1 MATVNKDV
9 IRNHIYSTISSG
21 RDELLSYLCNQ
32 ARAAGLNDDKYMDN
46 AVTVATWFVY
56 NRRPDN
62 ETASAILATFKSTLY
77 SDLLGRG
84 MQPLDPRIHSQLEQE
99 FRTANQYAVQ
109 AKQLMAQSS
118 TFGGPAMG
126 GSPSLAMPAS
136 SFPGNGYGSPQ
147 PAPAVQGGS
156 IPMSTYDPRTAA
168 QKQTAQPQGNFGQ
181 PAQQPAQQPV
191 QQVQPKPTVSQS
203 MVEANKPRELDEKTI
218 EELVERYNKPIIDHF
233 RVEIVEDYLDHE
245 LREQIKKNIL
255 TPKELNERIK
265 NSPYSS
271 HHNWSEKVD
280 EIIDNED
287 VDYCVYDE
295 ADVMV
300 KTESEYKLFP
310 MVSTDSS
317 KTYLQEFYTATRQ
330 AIDGIEDIRDIDDP
344 EEMLKRT
351 IDEVFRIRKMS
362 ERLLQYFNTQAEEP
376 DTLKQSCVE
385 FCQQFNA
392 TLTVLVHNAIAVATN
407 YGKGIP
413 GTKFV
418 QFDCNLSD
426 LEYFRDTLFPRTIGE
441 NGVTTAADFFREL
454 CLLVAR
460 SVRKLHF
467 RLKSNDRAIEI
478 CRVTYTIQ
486 LPADY
491 PSAKGRNIVEIS
503 SFGNAFEPIVGI
515 YEAINQRAP
524 EAIVKLATPSAS
536 YTLLSNGE
544 ITAPVRY

>member
-1 MATVNKDV
+1 MATVNKDA

-32 ARAAGLNDDKYMDN
+32 ARAAGMNDDKYMDN

-109 AKQLMAQSS
+109 AKQLMGHSS
-118 TFGGPAMG
+118 SFAGPTMPA
-126 GSPSLAMPAS
+126 SPSLAMSAS
-136 SFPGNGYGSPQ
+136 SFTGSGHGSPR
-147 PAPAVQGGS
+147 PATAVEGGS
-156 IPMSTYDPRTAA
+156 IPMSTYDPRTAE

-181 PAQQPAQQPV
+181 PAQQPV
-191 QQVQPKPTVSQS
+191 QQAQPQPTVSHS

-280 EIIDNED
+280 GIIDNKD
-287 VDYCVYDE
+287 IDYCVYDE

-344 EEMLKRT
+344 EEMLKNT
-351 IDEVFRIRKMS
+351 IEMVFHIRKMS
-362 ERLLQYFNTQAEEP
+362 ECLLQYFNSQAEEP
-376 DTLKQSCVE
+376 ETLKQSCVE

-392 TLTVLVHNAIAVATN
+392 TLTVLVHNAISVATN

-467 RLKSNDRAIEI
+467 RLKSNDHAIEI

>member
-32 ARAAGLNDDKYMDN
+32 ARAAGMNDDKYMDN

-109 AKQLMAQSS
+109 AKQLMGHSS
-118 TFGGPAMG
+118 SFAGPTMPA
-126 GSPSLAMPAS
+126 SPSLAMPAS
-136 SFPGNGYGSPQ
+136 SFTGSGHGSPR
-147 PAPAVQGGS
+147 PATAVEGGS
-156 IPMSTYDPRTAA
+156 IPMSTYDPRTAE

-181 PAQQPAQQPV
+181 PAQQPV
-191 QQVQPKPTVSQS
+191 QQAQLQPTVSHS

-271 HHNWSEKVD
+271 HRNWSEKVD
-280 EIIDNED
+280 EIIDNKD
-287 VDYCVYDE
+287 IDYCVYDE

-344 EEMLKRT
+344 EEMLKNT
-351 IDEVFRIRKMS
+351 IEMVFHIRKMS
-362 ERLLQYFNTQAEEP
+362 ECLLQYFNSQAEEP
-376 DTLKQSCVE
+376 ETLKQSCVE

-392 TLTVLVHNAIAVATN
+392 TLTVLVHNAISVATN

-467 RLKSNDRAIEI
+467 RLKSNDHAIEI

>member
-1 MATVNKDV
+1 MTTVNKDA

-32 ARAAGLNDDKYMDN
+32 ARAAGLNDDKYMNN
-46 AVTVATWFVY
+46 AATVATWFVY

-77 SDLLGRG
+77 SDLLGSG

-99 FRTANQYAVQ
+99 FRTTNQYAVQ
-109 AKQLMAQSS
+109 AKQIMAKSS

-181 PAQQPAQQPV
+181 PAQQPV
-191 QQVQPKPTVSQS
+191 QQAQPQPTVSQS

-287 VDYCVYDE
+287 IDYCVYDE

-344 EEMLKRT
+344 EEMLKNT
-351 IDEVFRIRKMS
+351 IEMVFHIRKMS
-362 ERLLQYFNTQAEEP
+362 ECLLQYFNSQAEEP
-376 DTLKQSCVE
+376 EMLKQSCVE

>member
-1 MATVNKDV
+1 MATVNKDA

-32 ARAAGLNDDKYMDN
+32 ARAAGMNDDKYMDN

-109 AKQLMAQSS
+109 AKQLMGHSS
-118 TFGGPAMG
+118 SFAGPTMSA
-126 GSPSLAMPAS
+126 SPSLAMPAS
-136 SFPGNGYGSPQ
+136 SFTGSGHGSPR
-147 PAPAVQGGS
+147 PATAVEGGS
-156 IPMSTYDPRTAA
+156 IPMSTYDPRTAE

-181 PAQQPAQQPV
+181 PAQQPV
-191 QQVQPKPTVSQS
+191 QQAQPQPTVSHS

-271 HHNWSEKVD
+271 HRNWSEKVD
-280 EIIDNED
+280 EIIDNKD
-287 VDYCVYDE
+287 IDYCVYDE

-344 EEMLKRT
+344 EEMLKNT
-351 IDEVFRIRKMS
+351 IEMVFHIRKMS
-362 ERLLQYFNTQAEEP
+362 ECLLQYFNSQAEEP
-376 DTLKQSCVE
+376 ETLKQSCVE

-392 TLTVLVHNAIAVATN
+392 TLTVLVHNAISVATN

-467 RLKSNDRAIEI
+467 RLKSNDHAIEI

>member
-126 GSPSLAMPAS
+126 GSPSLAMSAS

-156 IPMSTYDPRTAA
+156 IPMSTYDPRTTA

-191 QQVQPKPTVSQS
+191 QQAQPQPTVSQS

-287 VDYCVYDE
+287 IDYCVYDE

-362 ERLLQYFNTQAEEP
+362 ERLLQYFNSQAEEP
-376 DTLKQSCVE
+376 ETLKQSCVE

>member
-1 MATVNKDV
+1 M
-9 IRNHIYSTISSG
+9 
-21 RDELLSYLCNQ
+21 
-32 ARAAGLNDDKYMDN
+32 
-46 AVTVATWFVY
+46 
-56 NRRPDN
+56 
-62 ETASAILATFKSTLY
+62 
-77 SDLLGRG
+77 
-84 MQPLDPRIHSQLEQE
+84 
-99 FRTANQYAVQ
+99 
-109 AKQLMAQSS
+109 
-118 TFGGPAMG
+118 
-126 GSPSLAMPAS
+126 
-136 SFPGNGYGSPQ
+136 
-147 PAPAVQGGS
+147 
-156 IPMSTYDPRTAA
+156 
-168 QKQTAQPQGNFGQ
+168 
-181 PAQQPAQQPV
+181 
-191 QQVQPKPTVSQS
+191 
-203 MVEANKPRELDEKTI
+203 
-218 EELVERYNKPIIDHF
+218 
-233 RVEIVEDYLDHE
+233 
-245 LREQIKKNIL
+245 
-255 TPKELNERIK
+255 
-265 NSPYSS
+265 
-271 HHNWSEKVD
+271 
-280 EIIDNED
+280 
-287 VDYCVYDE
+287 
-295 ADVMV
+295 
-300 KTESEYKLFP
+300 
-310 MVSTDSS
+310 
-317 KTYLQEFYTATRQ
+317 
-330 AIDGIEDIRDIDDP
+330 
-344 EEMLKRT
+344 
-351 IDEVFRIRKMS
+351 
-362 ERLLQYFNTQAEEP
+362 
-376 DTLKQSCVE
+376 E

-392 TLTVLVHNAIAVATN
+392 TLTVLVHNAISVATN